1 MKTAQLVFSLVALS
15 LMGTTFALGY
25 TGVLHPF
32 SARAL
37 FAVIVTVWAF
47 LALLPY
53 HKEITK

>member
-1 MKTAQLVFSLVALS
+1 MKTAQLVFSVVALS
-15 LMGTTFALGY
+15 LMGTIFALGY
-25 TGVLHPF
+25 TGTLHPF

-37 FAVIVTVWAF
+37 FALVVGVWVF